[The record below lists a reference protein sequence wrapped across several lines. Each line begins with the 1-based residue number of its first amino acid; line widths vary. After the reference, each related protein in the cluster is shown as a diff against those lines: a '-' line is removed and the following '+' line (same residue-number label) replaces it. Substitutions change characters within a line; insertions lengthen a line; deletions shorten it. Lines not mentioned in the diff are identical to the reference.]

1 MAAVYLLHCFGSD
14 TRVVLRFLDEKKN
27 KTLSASEFLKRSFN
41 KSLKSSNGHLNL
53 FVRFLHGLS
62 LDSNQR
68 LLGGLLSPVN
78 QSEIPEVIKN
88 LKAISSKGVSLDQ
101 NINIFHCLMEM
112 KDESLLQQIQ
122 DLLKSR
128 GGSQEELSE
137 FQCSALAYMLQM
149 SDQVL
154 EELDLQ
160 KYKTSKGGRLRLIP
174 AVRNCRKAR
183 LVDCELS
190 ETHCEVVASALKS
203 SPSHLKELD
212 LSRNDLRDSG
222 VSVLCDGLQSPHCE
236 LSTLRLR
243 WCGLSEMSCSSLVSA
258 LKSNPSHLTKL
269 DLGFNTDLSD
279 SGVSHLCGFLQS
291 PDCRLETLRLKE
303 CGLSEMSC
311 SSLASALKSNPSHLT
326 KLDLGFNTDLS
337 DSGVSH
343 LCGFLQS
350 PDCRLETLRSV
361 QCLLLVSCFFH

>member
-236 LSTLRLR
+236 LSTLRLKD
-243 WCGLSEMSCSSLVSA
+243 CDLSEMSCSSLASA
-258 LKSNPSHLTKL
+258 LKSNPSHLTQL
-269 DLGFNTDLSD
+269 DLSWNRLFD
-279 SGVSHLCGFLQS
+279 SGVFHLCGFLQS